1 MLPEWFLNN
10 IIKKRGRKMRVD
22 DVLKICPVCN
32 RAWEYMNNK
41 SYKKGVIW
49 YETDAIPKIGK
60 KKMVCKDCQ

>member
-1 MLPEWFLNN
+1 
-10 IIKKRGRKMRVD
+10 MRVD